1 MIKKRWWSHRGRAYL
16 RAIFI
21 IVLVVKKERIQK
33 VFGSSCVYVCIL
45 CLSRVSFSIS
55 YFESIVLL
63 MIYAASMFTWCPHA
77 KPVAKRP
84 NTKNGCAAAWYFT
97 SFLIGSG
104 KKNLNC
110 AKICGAIKQN
120 KTLE

>member
-1 MIKKRWWSHRGRAYL
+1 M
-16 RAIFI
+16 
-21 IVLVVKKERIQK
+21 VVTSWACLFTCHIYYRTSCKKKEDPK
-33 VFGSSCVYVCIL
+33 GVVLCVYEVCVFYE

-84 NTKNGCAAAWYFT
+84 NTRNGCAAAWYFT

>member
-1 MIKKRWWSHRGRAYL
+1 MN
-16 RAIFI
+16 
-21 IVLVVKKERIQK
+21 
-33 VFGSSCVYVCIL
+33 VFHA
-45 CLSRVSFSIS
+45 VSFIS

-84 NTKNGCAAAWYFT
+84 NTRNGCAAAWYFT

-110 AKICGAIKQN
+110 AKIGGAIKQN
-120 KTLE
+120 KNAGIKIFANASQIKSDEQLRRVDGSNRNPLRFFNPKCDG

>member
-33 VFGSSCVYVCIL
+33 VSSCVYMKCVFYE
-45 CLSRVSFSIS
+45 CLSRVSFIS

-63 MIYAASMFTWCPHA
+63 MIYAASMFT
-77 KPVAKRP
+77 
-84 NTKNGCAAAWYFT
+84 
-97 SFLIGSG
+97 
-104 KKNLNC
+104 
-110 AKICGAIKQN
+110 
-120 KTLE
+120 